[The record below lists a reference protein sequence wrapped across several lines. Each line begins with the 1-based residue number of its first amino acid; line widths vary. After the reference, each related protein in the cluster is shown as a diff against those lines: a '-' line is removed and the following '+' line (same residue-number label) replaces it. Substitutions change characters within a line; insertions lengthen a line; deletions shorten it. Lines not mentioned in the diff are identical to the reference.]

1 MARVTYN
8 STGGKSPE
16 VAILPNATGGT
27 QRRNVLLKRGS
38 SSNEGDNIFIIEE
51 GHLRKKQ
58 MNELTTVTHFKPIT
72 LAPGFLVIV
81 LHTSQTSYSL
91 LPFIPVA
98 PFSHCLGRKS
108 ICAPPGVI
116 FRFRFLHE

>member
-38 SSNEGDNIFIIEE
+38 SSNKGDNVFIIEE
-51 GHLRKKQ
+51 GHLRKKKKQ
-58 MNELTTVTHFKPIT
+58 MNDLITVTHLKPIT
-72 LAPGFLVIV
+72 LAHGFLVTV
-81 LHTSQTSYSL
+81 LRTSQTSYFL
-91 LPFIPVA
+91 LPALVSVFL
-98 PFSHCLGRKS
+98 FSH
-108 ICAPPGVI
+108 
-116 FRFRFLHE
+116 